1 MVSAGPNP
9 FRPPNERELDFSREQ
24 VQYIHDHTCVVSCW
38 GLAYI
43 VQKEH
48 LSDKESRSSPPRVWV
63 TNTKESSLVVRNTS
77 VEFGLSEHDVEELV
91 SFEIN
96 LTGHEGWWADQKAKK
111 KIAPAA

>member
-1 MVSAGPNP
+1 M
-9 FRPPNERELDFSREQ
+9 
-24 VQYIHDHTCVVSCW
+24 
-38 GLAYI
+38 
-43 VQKEH
+43 
-48 LSDKESRSSPPRVWV
+48 
-63 TNTKESSLVVRNTS
+63 RNTS